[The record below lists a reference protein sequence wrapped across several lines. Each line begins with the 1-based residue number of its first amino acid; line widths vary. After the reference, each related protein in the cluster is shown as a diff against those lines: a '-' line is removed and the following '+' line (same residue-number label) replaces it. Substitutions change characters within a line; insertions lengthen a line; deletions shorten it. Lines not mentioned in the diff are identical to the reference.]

1 MEQHRD
7 DTEDAE
13 LVTLQ
18 VNERMPTTISGFKDH
33 PLYVLTRHLKQN
45 EAIHPEPPETPE
57 LGKFR
62 GESVYPRSAVV
73 SMKTA
78 ENWLRS
84 EGRVVKEG
92 EAALKSIKMRAS
104 TVGRMR
110 ELEMLKEAGQSQE
123 NGDAMQG
130 LYARH
135 QTERFVPPPV
145 VNVSLFHLWCSFL
158 LELCCPG
165 QNPQEQLR

>member
-1 MEQHRD
+1 M
-7 DTEDAE
+7 
-13 LVTLQ
+13 VSLQ
-18 VNERMPTTISGFKDH
+18 VNERMPTSIAGFKDH
-33 PLYVLTRHLKQN
+33 PLYVLIRHLKQT
-45 EAIHPEPPETPE
+45 EAIFPEPPETPE

-62 GESVYPRSAVV
+62 GESVYPRSSVV

-84 EGRVVKEG
+84 EGRTVKEG

-110 ELEMLKEAGQSQE
+110 ELEILKEAGQSEQ
-123 NGDAMQG
+123 NGEAMQG

-135 QTERFVPPPV
+135 QTEKFVPIPV
-145 VNVSLFHLWCSFL
+145 IDVSLFYTTGRLPC
-158 LELCCPG
+158 
-165 QNPQEQLR
+165 